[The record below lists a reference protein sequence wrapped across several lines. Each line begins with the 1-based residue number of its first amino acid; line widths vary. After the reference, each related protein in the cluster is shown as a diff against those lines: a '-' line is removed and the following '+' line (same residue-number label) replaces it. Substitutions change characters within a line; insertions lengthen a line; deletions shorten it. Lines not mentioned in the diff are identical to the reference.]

1 MPFGVKMETM
11 EVEQTWKYLVEY
23 AEKRAADRKCSLAP
37 ELGEDARKVLDKYL
51 DVSPTLRE
59 KLHYR
64 LNGPRFPRDMD
75 AASVEEKNN

>member
-1 MPFGVKMETM
+1 METM
-11 EVEQTWKYLVEY
+11 EVEQTWKNLVEY
-23 AEKRAADRKCSLAP
+23 AEKRAADRKCSLAMD
-37 ELGEDARKVLDKYL
+37 LDEDARKVLDKYL
-51 DVSPTLRE
+51 DVSTSLKE